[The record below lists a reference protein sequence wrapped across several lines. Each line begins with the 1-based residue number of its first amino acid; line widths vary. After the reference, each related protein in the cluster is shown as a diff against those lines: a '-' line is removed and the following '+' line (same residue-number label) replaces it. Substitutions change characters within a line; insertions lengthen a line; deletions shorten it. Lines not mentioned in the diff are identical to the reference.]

1 MLSRILQNITND
13 EDWEILARLCEYD
26 GEFTL
31 DELTQAGKIK
41 AIKKKIAD
49 NYSASAFVD
58 IYNNDVYYDQLLIC
72 VAKKLKIEPIPKN
85 LCSIKDFEIIEQLI
99 LGKYI
104 KKIKDVC
111 IKEQGYSFWN
121 EKEELAF
128 SNIKKFS
135 GELSLTEKEISEI
148 NDFQKKFDDI
158 LTSKKV
164 SSLIFFLVIREL
176 MNFRKANDK
185 EDIENIILT
194 ISYYSKY
201 LILINPLFSVATYV
215 IDKEITKWKA
225 TTNTVLFLATLHL
238 KQINADRLK
247 KILDDN

>member
-31 DELTQAGKIK
+31 EELTQAGKIK
-41 AIKKKIAD
+41 AIKKKIAA
-49 NYSASAFVD
+49 NYSVSVFVD
-58 IYNNDVYYDQLLIC
+58 IYNNEVYYDQLLIC
-72 VAKKLKIEPIPKN
+72 VAKTLKIEPIPKK

-104 KKIKDVC
+104 KNIKDAC

-128 SNIKKFS
+128 SNIKKLS
-135 GELSLTEKEISEI
+135 EELSLTEKEISEI
-148 NDFQKKFDDI
+148 NDFQKKFDDV
-158 LTSKKV
+158 LTSNKV
-164 SSLIFFLVIREL
+164 SSLIFFLLIREL
-176 MNFRKANDK
+176 INFEEVNNK
-185 EDIENIILT
+185 ENIQNIILT
-194 ISYYSKY
+194 ISHYSQY
-201 LILINPLFSVATYV
+201 LILSNPLLSVANYV